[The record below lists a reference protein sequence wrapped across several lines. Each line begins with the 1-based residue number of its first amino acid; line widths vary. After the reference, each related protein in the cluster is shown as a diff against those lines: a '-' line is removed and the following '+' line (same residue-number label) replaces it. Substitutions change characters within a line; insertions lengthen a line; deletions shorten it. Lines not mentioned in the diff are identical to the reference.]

1 MLDQYSD
8 EEIRDLYKYAKN
20 KRRQI
25 EILMELTGYG
35 KSKIINTLRL
45 GEREIQLLKLS
56 KYEQQKKEIKSMYLA
71 GMNVRIIAGRMNMS
85 VNRIRKYITDI
96 RKELLRKEV

>member
-35 KSKIINTLRL
+35 KGKIIKTLRL

-56 KYEQQKKEIKSMYLA
+56 KYEQQKKEIESMYLA
-71 GMNVRIIAGRMNMS
+71 GMNIHIIAGKMNMS
-85 VNRIRKYITDI
+85 VRRTQEYIADI
-96 RKELLRKEV
+96 RKERLGREE